1 MKYKKINN
9 AKTEFRNGIKTY
21 DIIENINKNKG
32 EIQMKKTILIVED
45 DIDIH
50 NLEKIFLEENG
61 YETLSAFSGTEAL
74 LSLEYR
80 GCDLMLLDIM
90 LPGMF
95 GDEVIKKAKTIK
107 DIPIIAV
114 TSKDDKE
121 SKMAMFSNGADDYIT
136 KPFDLDELLM
146 RIIAVLR
153 RYSME
158 EKKKENTLEYKDI
171 KLDLNTYEVR
181 VNNEKIALTK
191 IEFQILKLLMSKPKN
206 VFTKNNI
213 YESIWNDSIA
223 VEDNSVNVHIS
234 NIRNKISKVNKNE
247 KYIQTVWGIGFKME

>member
-1 MKYKKINN
+1 MS
-9 AKTEFRNGIKTY
+9 
-21 DIIENINKNKG
+21 
-32 EIQMKKTILIVED
+32 KTILIVED

-74 LSLEYR
+74 LILEYKE
-80 GCDLMLLDIM
+80 CDLMLLDIM

-95 GDEVIKKAKTIK
+95 GDEVIKKAKNIK
-107 DIPIIAV
+107 DIPVIAV

-121 SKMAMFSNGADDYIT
+121 SKINMFNNGVDDYII

-153 RYSME
+153 RYNM
-158 EKKKENTLEYKDI
+158 KEDRVENILKYKDI
-171 KLDLNTYEVR
+171 ELNLDNYETLVSG
-181 VNNEKIALTK
+181 KSIALTK
-191 IEFQILKLLMSKPKN
+191 IEFQILKLLISKPKN

-213 YESIWNDSIA
+213 YESIWNESGGI
-223 VEDNSVNVHIS
+223 EDNSINVHIS
-234 NIRNKISKVNKNE
+234 NIRNKISKINKDE